1 MAGLNQT
8 DLRLKST
15 GQDAAMVL
23 KKTIM
28 GICSVEKP

>member
-1 MAGLNQT
+1 MLLLNRT

-15 GQDAAMVL
+15 GQDATLVL

-28 GICSVEKP
+28 EICGPKTG